1 MHMAVPLAYREV
13 RHAERETRRFLSSTK
28 DRFTTRSDDT
38 RWPRWKDT
46 WSTANAYFTGL
57 LVPGLKNM
65 DRIAKTVDVPVGRIE
80 AFVRE
85 SPWDHRA
92 LQEWLVKNVPKEI
105 RHPKAAIVV
114 DDFGIIKQG
123 RHSVGAYRQYSGAAG
138 KVGNC
143 QVAVNVTYAAPGQ
156 HRNAD
161 QKTWPLGTELYLP
174 QAWVEDPEYAD
185 LREDVHLPDAVTFQT
200 KPQIAWTL
208 LRRAY
213 DANLEHAVTIADA
226 GFGTDSNLRRQLRER
241 GEPYILGVAPH
252 MIRVAPADAP
262 VHAPGPRGPKG
273 GRPRTHPY
281 FDADTPIESPKQVA
295 ARTTTWK
302 RVERARGTK
311 GPLVARFARIRV
323 RVTERQGANT
333 WATDEEAWLLLE
345 QRSNE
350 LKAYVCWGLDDATL
364 DDLVEF
370 AHLRWTIEQ
379 FHREAKGYLGV
390 DRFEGRTWQGWNHHV
405 TMVLLAYAFLSKLRA
420 QEPGRTRPTFPQTAR
435 EVGTLLIMLQM
446 MRDQGLRKDKARKLA
461 EMVVRR
467 YTEW

>member
-1 MHMAVPLAYREV
+1 MTVPLAYREV

-28 DRFTTRSDDT
+28 DLFTTRSDQT
-38 RWPRWKDT
+38 RWPRWKNT

-65 DRIAKTVDVPVGRIE
+65 DRIAKTVDVPVGQIE

-92 LQEWLVKNVPKEI
+92 LQAWLVKNVPDVI
-105 RHPKAAIVV
+105 QHPKAAFVV

-123 RHSVGAYRQYSGAAG
+123 THSVGAFRQYSGAAG

-143 QVAVNVTYAAPGQ
+143 QVAVNVTYAAPGPK
-156 HRNAD
+156 RNAD

-174 QAWVEDPEYAD
+174 QAWVEDDEYAD
-185 LREDVHLPDAVTFQT
+185 LREEVHLPDTVHFQT
-200 KPQIAWTL
+200 KPQIALTL
-208 LRRAY
+208 LERAY
-213 DANLEHAVTIADA
+213 DANLEHAVTIGDA
-226 GFGTDSNLRRQLRER
+226 GFGADASFRRRLRER
-241 GEPYILGVAPH
+241 GEPYLLGVAPH
-252 MIRVAPADAP
+252 AIRVAPADAP
-262 VHAPGPRGPKG
+262 VHPPGKLGPKG
-273 GRPRTHPY
+273 GRPRSHPY
-281 FDADTPIESPKQVA
+281 FAKDTTIESPKQVA
-295 ARTTTWK
+295 ARTKTWK
-302 RVERARGTK
+302 QVEWARGTK

-323 RVTERQGANT
+323 RVTEREGANI
-333 WATDEEAWLLLE
+333 WATDEVAWLLLE

-350 LKAYVCWGLDDATL
+350 LKAYLCWGLDDATL
-364 DDLVEF
+364 YALVEF

-390 DRFEGRTWQGWNHHV
+390 DRFEGRSWRGWHHHV
-405 TMVLLAYAFLSKLRA
+405 TMVLLAYAFLSQLRA
-420 QEPGRTRPTFPQTAR
+420 QGTNGPLPTLPQTAR
-435 EVGTLLIMLQM
+435 EIGTARITLDM
-446 MRDQGLRKDKARKLA
+446 MRDQGLRKAKARHVA